1 MKLFKKGDIVKVY
14 SLQSFH
20 GGGFINGTQ
29 GIVYQDQLEENDSVL
44 VSVERK
50 NEKGKD
56 SIDHSYEVYAEQLR
70 LVKKVEDIPKNLIT
84 KLHLLLDEIKEDNY
98 KYKKGD
104 KS

>member
-56 SIDHSYEVYAEQLR
+56 SIDHSYEVYAGQRYSKTPCQETDPGSVRKTSRFTDQCH
-70 LVKKVEDIPKNLIT
+70 DGTMPQGT
-84 KLHLLLDEIKEDNY
+84 
-98 KYKKGD
+98 
-104 KS
+104 